1 MIFKMRKLIVLAA
14 VFSIAVGVFGAESV
28 SPVRKAMQG
37 FVDRNVI
44 SGGVTLVANK
54 DRLLQLETVG
64 YSDLAKREAM
74 RENHFFWIASM
85 TKPLVGV
92 CILMLQEEGKLSV
105 EDAVEKHLPEFKGKW
120 MVSERAKDRLV
131 LEKPSRP
138 ITIRDMLT
146 HTSGQPNV
154 SSPRNDSTLAELVTS

>member
-44 SGGVTLVANK
+44 SGGVKLVANK
-54 DRLLQLETVG
+54 NRLLQLETVG
-64 YSDLAKREAM
+64 YSDLTKCEAM
-74 RENHFFWIASM
+74 REDHFFWIASM

-92 CILMLQEEGKLSV
+92 CILMLLDEGKLSV
-105 EDAVEKHLPEFKGKW
+105 
-120 MVSERAKDRLV
+120 
-131 LEKPSRP
+131 
-138 ITIRDMLT
+138 
-146 HTSGQPNV
+146 
-154 SSPRNDSTLAELVTS
+154 

>member
-1 MIFKMRKLIVLAA
+1 MAA
-14 VFSIAVGVFGAESV
+14 VFSITAGVLGAEPV

-74 RENHFFWIASM
+74 QEDNLFWIASM

-92 CILMLQEEGKLSV
+92 CILMLQEEGKL
-105 EDAVEKHLPEFKGKW
+105 L
-120 MVSERAKDRLV
+120 R
-131 LEKPSRP
+131 
-138 ITIRDMLT
+138 
-146 HTSGQPNV
+146 
-154 SSPRNDSTLAELVTS
+154 